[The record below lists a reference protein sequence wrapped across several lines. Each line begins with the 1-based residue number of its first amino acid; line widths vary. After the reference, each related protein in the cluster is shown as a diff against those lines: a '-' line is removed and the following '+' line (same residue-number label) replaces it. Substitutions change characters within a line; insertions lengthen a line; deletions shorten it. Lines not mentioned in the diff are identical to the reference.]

1 MTASLSHYQ
10 KRRPQPMAPLDAHQ
24 NILEYPPLDRE
35 TIGVASNLQRR
46 LRGLATNGDCRRCWL
61 QQRHCVCGYCVPLED
76 AAGEGRDS
84 DGGRDETGLINVN
97 RLFLLTHHKEICLAL
112 DTAKLILTAFPATT
126 RLVVSGIGREFQPSM
141 GEMLDAVSEAAAHE
155 SGASSDGDAG
165 VLKRGK
171 CLILFPTE
179 DAKTFDEVREDLM
192 VKRDDAARTAEEQT
206 AARQEETDSDLEQG
220 WDVIVLDGTWS
231 QARKMHAKYFGDSG
245 GRLYR
250 VQLSADA
257 VQALDR
263 PAPHGGPL
271 DEGHAS
277 PGAGLVA
284 RGHQLRRHP
293 IKWRE
298 ISTLEATRLLLNDM
312 HTEGQF
318 GDCSKAMAYYQEI
331 GNDGARRQ
339 LGPPRAR
346 RSVQA

>member
-1 MTASLSHYQ
+1 
-10 KRRPQPMAPLDAHQ
+10 
-24 NILEYPPLDRE
+24 
-35 TIGVASNLQRR
+35 
-46 LRGLATNGDCRRCWL
+46 
-61 QQRHCVCGYCVPLED
+61 
-76 AAGEGRDS
+76 
-84 DGGRDETGLINVN
+84 
-97 RLFLLTHHKEICLAL
+97 
-112 DTAKLILTAFPATT
+112 
-126 RLVVSGIGREFQPSM
+126 M

-293 IKWRE
+293 IKVRGAVSSNETVCGGGFRTSMALFTELTHDLCNILSVCPEYCCFNTRQWRE